1 VFTSKDLLQKSF
13 SSIHR
18 TGKMP
23 IPPEKM
29 SVLWDGH
36 LARLSYFCKRSKNL
50 TKNTKTQR
58 HQASSLF
65 NSKKAKKIG
74 ISQLEISQF

>member
-1 VFTSKDLLQKSF
+1 LQIDLLQKSL

-36 LARLSYFCKRSKNL
+36 LARLSYFCKRSNVSLGAKHDRSKSLILTNNL
-50 TKNTKTQR
+50 SAVMLRPK
-58 HQASSLF
+58 S
-65 NSKKAKKIG
+65 G
-74 ISQLEISQF
+74 YYMM